1 MQQQEGNVKSAI
13 VIGAGMGG
21 LAVALRLRRL
31 GLAVTV
37 LEKRPRPGGRSYVI
51 EENGFRVDTGPTIL
65 VMKDQFEELYHDLGR
80 DLHQRLRLTQLD
92 PNYRLYY
99 HDGSTLDL
107 YPNMAR
113 LAQAVEEFEP
123 GAGEKVFDFLG
134 NNARKYAL
142 GMPFVARNFDHLT
155 DLANPVA
162 GYRLFATA
170 AHENLYR
177 QVARYFK
184 SDALRK
190 AFSFHSMF
198 LGLSPFESPAIYA
211 LITYADLARGMYF
224 PQGGIYRII
233 EDLMTMAQEDGVV
246 LRTSSAV
253 AQVLVEGGRTVGVR
267 LESGEELRADAVISN
282 ADLPYTY
289 RKLLPAAVRRDYPD
303 RRLERMK
310 YACSGFLLYL
320 GLDRTYPQLTHQA
333 LYFSQD
339 YRANLDAIF
348 VTGSLPEDPSFH
360 LNCPTRSD
368 PSLAP
373 PGHELLYILAPM
385 PSLERGGVNWL
396 MAAEGVREQ
405 LIHRLEQLVD
415 PNIRQHIVWE
425 RRYTPPDFERD
436 LNAVYGT
443 AFGSL
448 AHNFFQ
454 SAYFRP
460 HNVARDLP
468 GLYFVG
474 QGTYPGIG
482 MPMVMISARLT
493 AERVLAELR

>member
-1 MQQQEGNVKSAI
+1 MKSVI
-13 VIGAGMGG
+13 VIGSGMGG
-21 LAVALRLRRL
+21 LAVALRLRRM
-31 GLAVTV
+31 GFAVTV
-37 LEKRPRPGGRSYVI
+37 LEKRSRPGGRSYVI
-51 EENGFRVDTGPTIL
+51 EEDGYRVDTGPTIL
-65 VMKDQFEELYHDLGR
+65 VMKEQFEQLYRDLGR
-80 DLHQRLRLTQLD
+80 DLHQRLQLTQLD
-92 PNYRLYY
+92 PNYRLYF
-99 HDGSTLDL
+99 HDGRTLDL

-113 LAQAVEEFEP
+113 LAQAVEAFEP

-142 GMPFVARNFDHLT
+142 GMPFVTRNFDHLT
-155 DLANPVA
+155 DLANPIA

-177 QVARYFK
+177 QVARYFQ

-198 LGLSPFESPAIYA
+198 LGLSPYESPAIYA

-233 EDLMTMAQEDGVV
+233 EDLVTMAQEDGVV
-246 LRTSSAV
+246 LRTSAPV
-253 AQVLVEGGRTVGVR
+253 AQILVENGRAVGVR
-267 LESGEELRADAVISN
+267 LESGEELRADAVVSN

-289 RKLLPAAVRRDYPD
+289 RKLVPAGVRRDYSD
-303 RRLERMK
+303 RRLQRMK

-333 LYFSQD
+333 LYFAED

-348 VTGSLPEDPSFH
+348 VTGELPADPSFH

-368 PSLAP
+368 PALAP
-373 PGHELLYILAPM
+373 EGHELLYVLAPM
-385 PSLERGGVNWL
+385 PSLEKGRVDWSR
-396 MAAEGVREQ
+396 AAETVREQ
-405 LIHRLEQLVD
+405 LLSRLEQVVD
-415 PNIRQHIVWE
+415 RDIRKHIVWE
-425 RRYTPPDFERD
+425 RRYTPVDFERD

-460 HNVARDLP
+460 HNVARALP

-482 MPMVMISARLT
+482 MPMVMISAQLT
-493 AERVLAELR
+493 AERLRTL